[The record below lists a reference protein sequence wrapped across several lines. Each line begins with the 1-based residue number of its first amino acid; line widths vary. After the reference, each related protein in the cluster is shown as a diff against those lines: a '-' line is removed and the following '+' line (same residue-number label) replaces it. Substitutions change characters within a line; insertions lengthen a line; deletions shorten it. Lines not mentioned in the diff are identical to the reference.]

1 MVSPRFCL
9 RATSFA
15 AALLLATTLPLVNA
29 SAASS
34 SVAQAMMLLQQ
45 DDGLTF
51 QESSGVL
58 GAEGPA
64 ADVAFASEQLELGGV
79 GNTALYTGAGE
90 TGTGFV
96 VISGNALP
104 PTTDF
109 EVMGMTA
116 ANVENSSSCLDA
128 VYSDDSS
135 LLDALVPPGKDMNVT
150 PVDVDYAA
158 YPVGSTPPPD
168 NHGLNPDAQF
178 DFGGVAPLDA
188 APVSAS
194 LQLVEPRR
202 L

>member
-1 MVSPRFCL
+1 MVSL
-9 RATSFA
+9 RTTSFA
-15 AALLLATTLPLVNA
+15 ASLLLATTFPVLNA

-34 SVAQAMMLLQQ
+34 PVAEAMVMLQQ
-45 DDGLTF
+45 DDGLTV

-64 ADVAFASEQLELGGV
+64 ARVAAASEQLELGGV

-96 VISGNALP
+96 VISGNALA
-104 PTTDF
+104 PTLDF
-109 EVMGMTA
+109 QVMGMTA
-116 ANVENSSSCLDA
+116 ANIENSSTQLDA

-135 LLDALVPPGKDMNVT
+135 LLDALVPPGEDANVS

-158 YPVGSTPPPD
+158 YPADSTPPPD

-178 DFGGVAPLDA
+178 DFGGIAPLDS
-188 APVSAS
+188 APGDAS
-194 LQLVEPRR
+194 VRLVQSR
-202 L
+202 